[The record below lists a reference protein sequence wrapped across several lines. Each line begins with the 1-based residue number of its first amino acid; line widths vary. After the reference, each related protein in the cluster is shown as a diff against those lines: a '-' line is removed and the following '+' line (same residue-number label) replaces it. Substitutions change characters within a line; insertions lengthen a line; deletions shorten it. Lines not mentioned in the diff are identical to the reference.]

1 MARTNCEQPWRY
13 PNNREL
19 VDSQIL
25 PSALSLIQKGW
36 SIKLFPRPLQRRV
49 ILPNE
54 FMSSVP
60 IPDRTSSISLRIQL
74 PLAENS
80 TEDSKI

>member
-1 MARTNCEQPWRY
+1 M
-13 PNNREL
+13 
-19 VDSQIL
+19 DSQIL

-60 IPDRTSSISLRIQL
+60 IPDRTRIQL

-80 TEDSKI
+80 TEGSKILTIDPPTRGIKLPYNLL